1 MKKDRGELVEDDES
15 SLDEEEAD
23 YDDGEIDEE

>member
-15 SLDEEEAD
+15 SLDKEAD